1 MALSVWDENI
11 WHLFGILGIFKYI
24 NCIALMLASLSWQDS
39 SMKSISFIIED
50 DTYENLDEQRGRKTW
65 KRFFLDL
72 AQEAR
77 NVKNKV

>member
-1 MALSVWDENI
+1 
-11 WHLFGILGIFKYI
+11 
-24 NCIALMLASLSWQDS
+24 
-39 SMKSISFIIED
+39 MKSISFIVED
-50 DTYENLDEQRGRKTW
+50 DTYEILDEQRGRKTW